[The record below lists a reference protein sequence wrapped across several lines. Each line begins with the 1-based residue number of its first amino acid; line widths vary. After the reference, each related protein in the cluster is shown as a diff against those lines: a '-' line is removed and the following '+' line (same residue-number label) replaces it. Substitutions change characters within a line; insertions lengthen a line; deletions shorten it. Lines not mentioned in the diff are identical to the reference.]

1 MGIRNLFTEH
11 PSSVGETY
19 FEHLCAAL
27 GFSFRMLGGGLAC
40 LLHAIF
46 PFAFRRTGS
55 ECITELHERMVTH
68 RNNSAAR
75 APGAGVPAR

>member
-1 MGIRNLFTEH
+1 
-11 PSSVGETY
+11 
-19 FEHLCAAL
+19 
-27 GFSFRMLGGGLAC
+27 MLGGGLAC

-75 APGAGVPAR
+75 AHGAGVAAR